1 MFTGLV
7 QRTGVLLSLSRSGG
21 GARLQV
27 RAEPWP
33 DALQHGES
41 LAVQGACLTVAGS
54 ADGCFLA
61 DVLDETLERTT
72 LGRLPAGSRLNL
84 ERAVR
89 LTDRLGGHLV
99 SGHVDT
105 VAELLEVRPRG
116 RDRVLRLRCEPA
128 AFRLVVPKG
137 SVTLDGVSLTVSA
150 LLEDASAFE
159 VHLIPTTWA
168 ETSLSERRAGDGLN
182 LETDLLGK
190 YVDRLLRRAP
200 PSSGITLESL
210 AAAGFPVEQ

>member
-7 QRTGVLLSLSRSGG
+7 QRTGVLLSLAHSGG

-27 RAEPWP
+27 RTEPWP

-41 LAVQGACLTVAGS
+41 VAVQGACLTVAGKTEGGFIS
-54 ADGCFLA
+54 
-61 DVLDETLERTT
+61 DVLDETLDRTT
-72 LGRLPAGSRLNL
+72 LGRLPPGSRLNL
-84 ERAVR
+84 ERALR
-89 LTDRLGGHLV
+89 LADRLGGHLV

-105 VAELLEVRPRG
+105 VAELIEVRPRG
-116 RDRVLRLRCEPA
+116 RDRVLRLRCDSD
-128 AFRLVVPKG
+128 AFRMVVPKG

-150 LLEDASAFE
+150 LSDGERFFE
-159 VHLIPTTWA
+159 VNLIPTTWA
-168 ETSLSERRAGDGLN
+168 ETSLSERRVGDGLN

-200 PSSGITLESL
+200 PSSGITLETL
-210 AAAGFPVEQ
+210 AAAGFPVAQ